1 MNKRTN
7 IIGTLLVILL
17 IGTAVVANEK
27 VAEYRHHSMEAV
39 EVHFQSILQIMD
51 GEIPFQ
57 NHLSMHVN
65 ALADY
70 GTIMP
75 DLFADGS
82 EGGEALDR
90 IWEEDE
96 KEDFQKAIDVFNGA
110 MLKLK
115 TVVDDDDSDAIPAAV
130 RDVGNACRGCHRRY
144 RE

>member
-1 MNKRTN
+1 MYKRTN
-7 IIGTLLVILL
+7 IIGTMLVILL

-51 GEIPFQ
+51 GEIPFK
-57 NHLSMHVN
+57 NHLAMHVN
-65 ALADY
+65 ALTDY

-75 DLFADGS
+75 DLFAAGS

-96 KEDFQKAIDVFNGA
+96 KEEFQKAIDVFNGA

-115 TVVDDDDSDAIPAAV
+115 TAVDDDDSDAIPAAV
-130 RDVGNACRGCHRRY
+130 RDVGNGCRGCHRRY